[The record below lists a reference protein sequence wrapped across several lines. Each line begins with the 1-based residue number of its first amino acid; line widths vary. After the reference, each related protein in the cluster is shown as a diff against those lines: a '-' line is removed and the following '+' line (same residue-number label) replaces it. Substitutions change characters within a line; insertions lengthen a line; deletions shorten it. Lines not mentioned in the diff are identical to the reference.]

1 MFYPMTVTVSPGAS
15 GPVYGMAGVRMT
27 ELEVAQYA
35 QQRLTDLKNAW
46 RAADSSNPYRLETR
60 TESGQRREQGR
71 LGYLQAAESLLR
83 SKGFDLPTG
92 LSSRVDNFISR
103 DIRMTGIDA
112 ALAGKHVMT
121 EKPIDINLDK
131 IDGLV
136 KTCAKSKVKLAC
148 IFQHRF
154 NPHARRLKA
163 ALEQGKFG
171 QLLFCNISVKWFRA
185 QSYYDGDDWRGTW
198 ALDGGVLSNQAI
210 HYIDQMVWLMGEV
223 KEVTFAEIATR
234 ARRMEAEDIAEA
246 TVHFSNGAWGS
257 IQASTITWPGLA
269 TRIEVCG
276 TTGAAVMEGDGLT
289 FYRVEGEEEKIEGG
303 GGTSAAA
310 ADPALG
316 ALTGHD
322 AQIANFI
329 AALREDRDPY
339 VTGREARRSV
349 ALLTEIYR
357 KATGRAMLGG
367 G

>member
-1 MFYPMTVTVSPGAS
+1 MLARDDVQVVNVCTPS
-15 GPVYGMAGVRMT
+15 GLHAEHGIA
-27 ELEVAQYA
+27 
-35 QQRLTDLKNAW
+35 
-46 RAADSSNPYRLETR
+46 
-60 TESGQRREQGR
+60 
-71 LGYLQAAESLLR
+71 AAE
-83 SKGFDLPTG
+83 
-92 LSSRVDNFISR
+92 
-103 DIRMTGIDA
+103 
-112 ALAGKHVMT
+112 AGKHVIT
-121 EKPIDINLDK
+121 EKPIDIVLAK
-131 IDGLV
+131 IDRLIEVCERKG
-136 KTCAKSKVKLAC
+136 VKLAC

-154 NPHARRLKA
+154 NPGARRVKA

-171 QLLFCNISVKWFRA
+171 QPLLCATSVKWFRA

-234 ARRMEAEDIAEA
+234 ARRMEAEDIAQA
-246 TVHFSNGAWGS
+246 TVHFANGAWGF

-276 TTGAAVMEGDGLT
+276 TTGAAVMEGDGLAL
-289 FYRVEGEEEKIEGG
+289 YRVEGEEEKIEGG

-322 AQIANFI
+322 AQIADFI
-329 AALREDRDPY
+329 AALREGRDPY
-339 VTGREARRSV
+339 VTGREARRAV
-349 ALLTEIYR
+349 ALLTDIYR